1 MHLRATGLGP
11 ARRQLE
17 QKKKKRVGLA
27 TLEIFCFLLLGI
39 RVEKC
44 HVDRVDY
51 FHLLVSIEDWFQ
63 ELLRYQN
70 PQMLRSHI

>member
-1 MHLRATGLGP
+1 M
-11 ARRQLE
+11 
-17 QKKKKRVGLA
+17 GLA

-63 ELLRYQN
+63 ELPKSTDAQVSYIKWASACYNLCASSRI
-70 PQMLRSHI
+70 L